1 MSKIASTSTLP
12 AEYRAWVWR
21 GSASPLDLQLETLP
35 LLLPQAGEV
44 LVRNIAIGLN
54 PVDWKVMGGDLL
66 GWQPGKVPGVD
77 AAGVVAAVGE
87 GVPAALLGQAVA
99 YHQSLHKPG
108 SFAEYTPVAAQVLL
122 RLPETLD
129 FATAASFPCPGL
141 TAWQALSKLPERPGQ
156 RLLVSGA
163 GGAVGNFLVQLAERR
178 GFEVSVLCNSSH
190 WSRLQALGARDCFA
204 DIAALESLSFF
215 AAIDTVNAGHA
226 AQLAPYLDAN
236 GHLVCIQGRVE
247 SWPCPP
253 FQQVLSIHEVAL
265 GALHQ
270 FGSAQ
275 AWAELTE
282 AGSALLASLGSGHLR
297 AETLVVQDFHTL
309 PQLLEALRL
318 RNFSGKPV
326 VRL

>member
-1 MSKIASTSTLP
+1 MSKASSALP
-12 AEYRAWVWR
+12 TEYRAWVWR
-21 GSASPLDLQLETLP
+21 GSASPLDLQLETVALQP
-35 LLLPQAGEV
+35 PQAGEV

-108 SFAEYTPVAAQVLL
+108 SYAEYTPVAAQALL
-122 RLPETLD
+122 PLPENLD

-141 TAWQALSKLPERPGQ
+141 TAWLAMGKLPERPGR
-156 RLLVSGA
+156 RLLISGA
-163 GGAVGNFLVQLAERR
+163 GGAVGNYLVQLAERR
-178 GFEVSVLCNSSH
+178 GFEVSVLCHPRH

-204 DIAALESLSFF
+204 DVAALESLSFF
-215 AAIDTVNAGHA
+215 AAIDSVNADHA
-226 AQLAPYLDAN
+226 RQLATHLDAN

-253 FQQVLSIHEVAL
+253 FQHALSLHEVAL

-270 FGSAQ
+270 FGSAH

-282 AGSALLASLGSGHLR
+282 AGAALLTSLGNGRLQ
-297 AETLVVQDFHTL
+297 AEPLVVQDFQTL

-318 RNFSGKPV
+318 RNFLGKPV